1 MIDRPYEIA
10 DAHTHIFPQKIAE
23 KAAHSIA
30 DFYKVNAGDV
40 GTVDILLENG
50 RRLGIRHYL
59 VCSVATT
66 PKQVASINRFIA
78 ENCEVHP
85 EFVGFGTIHPG
96 MTETDM
102 ITEAVRIKERGLR
115 GVKLHPDIQDF
126 FMDDPHMSPFTA
138 CVKKNLNFPF
148 SFTAATHG
156 MTDLPPK
163 GSPMFWTAFLICRL
177 SEPISADTANGK
189 KRMLF

>member
-102 ITEAVRIKERGLR
+102 ITEAIRIKERGLR

-126 FMDDPHMSPFTA
+126 FMDDPHRDQR
-138 CVKKNLNFPF
+138 NN
-148 SFTAATHG
+148 
-156 MTDLPPK
+156 
-163 GSPMFWTAFLICRL
+163 
-177 SEPISADTANGK
+177 
-189 KRMLF
+189 